1 MRGLS
6 LLFLLVVLGALVV
19 LGYQNDQSV
28 TLTFLGWAV
37 TTYLWVIVAAGY
49 LLGMLSGWTIAS
61 VIKQS
66 WRRVVE
72 PTRR

>member
-19 LGYQNDQSV
+19 LGYQNDQGV
-28 TLTFLGWAV
+28 TLTFFGWAAS
-37 TTYLWVIVAAGY
+37 TYLWVVVAAGY
-49 LLGMLSGWTIAS
+49 LLGMLGGWTIAG

-66 WRRVVE
+66 WRRATE
-72 PTRR
+72 PRRS